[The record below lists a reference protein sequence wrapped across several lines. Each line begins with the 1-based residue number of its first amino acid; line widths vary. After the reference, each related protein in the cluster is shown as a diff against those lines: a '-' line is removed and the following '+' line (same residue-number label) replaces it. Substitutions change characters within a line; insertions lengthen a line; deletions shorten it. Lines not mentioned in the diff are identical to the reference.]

1 MDDGRPNSAMYRYA
15 LNTSSVRTRPSRLV
29 VSLIALN
36 DICSTASLL
45 RLGTSV

>member
-1 MDDGRPNSAMYRYA
+1 MGDGRPNSAMCEYA
-15 LNTSSVRTRPSRLV
+15 LNTSSVRTRLSRLV

-36 DICSTASLL
+36 DIYSTTSSL